1 MNYVL
6 IRHQVADFPSWKV
19 TYDAHSTARAAAGLK
34 EERLLHNVDH
44 KNEVV
49 LLFSASDL
57 KKAKEFAASAD
68 LRKAMQVAGVT
79 DAPDVYFL
87 SD

>member
-1 MNYVL
+1 MKYVM

-19 TYDAHSTARAAAGLK
+19 AYDAHAAARSAAGLK

-49 LLFSASDL
+49 MLFSATDL
-57 KKAKEFAASAD
+57 TKAKEFAASAD
-68 LRKAMQVAGVT
+68 LRQAMQKAGVT
-79 DAPDVYFL
+79 DAPDIYFL
-87 SD
+87 TD

>member
-19 TYDAHSTARAAAGLK
+19 AYDAHAAARSAAGLK
-34 EERLLHNVDH
+34 EERLLHNVDK

-49 LLFSASDL
+49 LLFSAGDL
-57 KKAKEFAASAD
+57 KKAKEFGASSD
-68 LRKAMQVAGVT
+68 LRQAMQVAGVT
-79 DAPDVYFL
+79 DTPDVYFL
-87 SD
+87 TD

>member
-6 IRHQVADFPSWKV
+6 IRHQVADFASWK
-19 TYDAHSTARAAAGLK
+19 TIYDAHAAARAAAGLK

-49 LLFSASDL
+49 MLFSASDL
-57 KKAKEFAASAD
+57 AKAKEFAASAD
-68 LRKAMQVAGVT
+68 LRQAMQKAGVT
-79 DAPDVYFL
+79 DAPDIYFL
-87 SD
+87 TD

>member
-6 IRHQVADFPSWKV
+6 IRHQVADFPSWKQA
-19 TYDAHSTARAAAGLK
+19 YDAHAAARNAAGLK
-34 EERLLHNVDH
+34 EERLLHNVDK

-57 KKAKEFAASAD
+57 KKAKEFGASSD
-68 LRKAMQVAGVT
+68 LRQAMQVAGVT
-79 DAPDVYFL
+79 DTPDIYFL
-87 SD
+87 TD

>member
-19 TYDAHSTARAAAGLK
+19 AYDTHAAARGAAGLK
-34 EERLLHNVDH
+34 EERLLHNVDK

-57 KKAKEFAASAD
+57 KKAKEFGASSD
-68 LRKAMQVAGVT
+68 LRQAMQVAGVT
-79 DAPDVYFL
+79 DTPDVYFL
-87 SD
+87 TD

>member
-6 IRHQVADFPSWKV
+6 IRHQVADFPSWKQV
-19 TYDAHSTARAAAGLK
+19 YDGHASARSAAGLK
-34 EERLLHNVDH
+34 EERLLHNADK

-57 KKAKEFAASAD
+57 QKAKEFAASAD
-68 LRKAMQVAGVT
+68 LRDTMQIAGVT
-79 DAPDVYFL
+79 DIPDIYFL
-87 SD
+87 TD